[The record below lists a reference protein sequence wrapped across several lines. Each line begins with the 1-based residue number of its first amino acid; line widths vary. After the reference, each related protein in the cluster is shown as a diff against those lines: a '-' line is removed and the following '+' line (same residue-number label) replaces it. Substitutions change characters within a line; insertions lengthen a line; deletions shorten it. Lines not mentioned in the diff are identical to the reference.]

1 MTIATIMVSLAF
13 AQSND
18 ARLAITGELA
28 ERFEASVIGVAAAQ
42 FTPPLYFTTGEQAQ
56 DLIDQGEAA
65 VRDRLAELETQFRA
79 AISDR
84 ARAVGWRSALD
95 YPARHVL
102 SQVRAADLLVTGG
115 QSPAFSDAFTQA
127 SPKDLVLQAGRPL
140 LVVPD
145 NANWLDLRT
154 ALVGW
159 KDTPEARRAIAG
171 ALPFLRKARNVA
183 VAEVLEDRTERE
195 AAEARLADVAGW
207 LFRHGVTASV
217 RVAEPPGDGRD
228 VATELEAIADDV
240 SAGLVVAGAYGHSR
254 FRELILGG
262 VTQHLVSRASRCVL
276 LSH

>member
-18 ARLAITGELA
+18 ARLAIAGELA
-28 ERFEASVIGVAAAQ
+28 ERFEAGVIGATAAQ

-65 VRDRLAELETQFRA
+65 IRRRLAELETQFRA
-79 AISDR
+79 AITHRTR
-84 ARAVGWRSALD
+84 ALDWRSALD
-95 YPARHVL
+95 FPVRHVL
-102 SQVRAADLLVTGG
+102 NQARAADILVSGG
-115 QSPAFSDAFTQA
+115 QSPAFSDAFTLA

-145 NANWLDLRT
+145 GASWLDLRS

-159 KDTPEARRAIAG
+159 KDTPEARRAIVDS
-171 ALPFLRKARNVA
+171 LPLLHKAKNVV
-183 VAEVLEDRTERE
+183 VAEVLEDRTERA

-207 LFRHGVTASV
+207 LSRHGVTASV
-217 RVAEPPGDGRD
+217 RVAEPGEGRD

-254 FRELILGG
+254 FRELVLGG
-262 VTQHLVSRASRCVL
+262 VTQHLVTRASRCVL